1 MESCRHGMEG
11 RAGDASRKESRGQI
25 KKGLC
30 VSLKSWILKLIRKD
44 TRTPMFIA
52 ALFTMAKIRKQP

>member
-1 MESCRHGMEG
+1 MEG